1 MKLTVPVIGTAI
13 SYEDG
18 GYGDPDDPIRLVELN
33 LGNVSW
39 QLIKLDLDE
48 DVAEIEVL
56 PGELIAEDTGEVD
69 GEGKPIYA
77 MRPATN
83 KEKQAFLN
91 YARTLIQ
98 GHTKEELYN
107 MSGSA
112 KLKKPKKKR

>member
-1 MKLTVPVIGTAI
+1 MPVTGTVI

-39 QLIKLDLDE
+39 QLVKLDLE
-48 DVAEIEVL
+48 NEVAEIEVL

-69 GEGKPIYA
+69 EEGNPVYA
-77 MRPATN
+77 MRSATN
-83 KEKQAFLN
+83 KEKQSFLTN
-91 YARTLIQ
+91 AYNLIN
-98 GHTKEELYN
+98 GHTKEELCN

-112 KLKKPKKKR
+112 KLKKPERKH